1 MVQSSEIAIAICSK
15 NQYPSQQLLL
25 QVVTLQQEQFAART
39 PTIGGFF
46 PFLPFEIR
54 ILSAGFR
61 HRSNTCWPWKFM
73 SSCVF
78 VFIVVLNE
86 DYMYRC
92 RM

>member
-46 PFLPFEIR
+46 PLPSI
-54 ILSAGFR
+54 
-61 HRSNTCWPWKFM
+61 
-73 SSCVF
+73 
-78 VFIVVLNE
+78 
-86 DYMYRC
+86 
-92 RM
+92 